1 MTPVAAYTWKRH
13 SLFGSANIP
22 SARSP
27 YTISHIN
34 TCLTH
39 THVSPCFL
47 TLSPFWPTAKLYFT
61 IRVDSHLLGIC
72 AYLQIPLLLVFLLVL
87 QVFSMLLASMSYPRV
102 PLADGHTWETHRPRC
117 PFATA
122 SSFLS
127 QVSFLTWTQLL
138 VCHMAHKLQTSGKN
152 VPSKPTS
159 LLTKTWVSFHPSALY
174 HVLKQTEQISFQVR
188 RTLQNPLPNGSTDW
202 V

>member
-87 QVFSMLLASMSYPRV
+87 QVFSMLLASMVHIRVYHWLMDIPGKPIGPGAPLRPLLPFSPRS
-102 PLADGHTWETHRPRC
+102 
-117 PFATA
+117 PFWHEH
-122 SSFLS
+122 SCWS
-127 QVSFLTWTQLL
+127 VIW
-138 VCHMAHKLQTSGKN
+138 H
-152 VPSKPTS
+152 
-159 LLTKTWVSFHPSALY
+159 
-174 HVLKQTEQISFQVR
+174 ISCRRQVR
-188 RTLQNPLPNGSTDW
+188 MCLLNLQVCLPKPESLFTRPLCIMS
-202 V
+202 